1 MHWNTLENENGAW
14 EGPGRALAG
23 MLFAVFAALDVE
35 IEIAVFLSFVVV
47 GFRLVPFF
55 CQNFFSISFWLF
67 FVVCVCCFVL
77 FCFYLVTSALGVARW
92 ACCWFQNV
100 SLFDFDPGSA
110 SFATARHLVG
120 DECGRLCS
128 TNRRGYRRDVVCLF
142 FS

>member
-55 CQNFFSISFWLF
+55 CQNFFFNF
-67 FVVCVCCFVL
+67 FLAIFCRVCVLFCFVL
-77 FCFYLVTSALGVARW
+77 FLPRYLSFGRRPLG
-92 ACCWFQNV
+92 
-100 SLFDFDPGSA
+100 LL
-110 SFATARHLVG
+110 LVPK
-120 DECGRLCS
+120 RQF
-128 TNRRGYRRDVVCLF
+128 V
-142 FS
+142 